1 MKAKIQ
7 NNSEVY
13 CMPLTNVCFQ
23 DWQMFALKLDAS
35 QSWLLLNSEQSQHK
49 HECGPVVCSRRYL
62 ILHFQQGRQK
72 AGRIKT
78 DHNYIDSPKS
88 RREQECLHRVLI
100 FEGEERKQNPII
112 WHMFQF

>member
-49 HECGPVVCSRRYL
+49 NECGPVVCSRRYL

-78 DHNYIDSPKS
+78 DHKESPKS
-88 RREQECLHRVLI
+88 RREQEILRRVLI